1 MSPLADTIDR
11 LVPITLFNKG
21 QSSKIF
27 ERVKTERELV
37 VLKNNTPVAVILS
50 LDEYKRLKEAD
61 EDLYFLQLANERMQG
76 DWESRAIP
84 FDEVLAKHGLTI
96 ADLEDVDIEAE
107 FE

>member
-1 MSPLADTIDR
+1 MSPLVDTIDR

-27 ERVKTERELV
+27 ERVKTEHELI
-37 VLKNNTPVAVILS
+37 VLKNNVPAAVILS

-61 EDLYFLQLANERMQG
+61 EDLYFLRLADERMQG

-84 FDEVLAKHGLTI
+84 ANEFWAKCGLSETDIDE
-96 ADLEDVDIEAE
+96 VDIEAE
-107 FE
+107 LE